1 MNDYLT
7 KQIIT
12 YIGNKRALLPYLE
25 TILQDIIKAENYR
38 KLTCA
43 DLFSGSGIVA
53 RLFKQYGCNV
63 IANDLED
70 YSCIINE
77 CYLSNK
83 SEFKLIKQEYE
94 EWHYIINEQLYN
106 KNYVKGI
113 ISEHYAPVD
122 DKNIQPNERC
132 FYTTENAQI
141 IDTINFYI
149 DKMPDYLR
157 AYFLGPLLYQA
168 SVHTNTS
175 GVFKGFYK
183 NKDTGIGQ
191 YGGHNQNALS
201 RITGKIGLLH
211 PILCDKNTKYTIYQN
226 DAVDLIMTQVVDC
239 DVAYL
244 DPPYNQHPY
253 GSNYFMLNI
262 IANNELDSDNIS
274 KVSGIPADWN
284 RSIFNN
290 KHTAKEALEQIIN
303 RLNAKYIII
312 SYNSEGFISY
322 DEITDMLSKYGGYK
336 TITIDYNVFRGSRNL
351 NNRNIHLNE
360 YLFILTKEK

>member
-25 TILQDIIKAENYR
+25 TILQDIIKLENYR

-83 SEFKLIKQEYE
+83 SDFPYKRYE
-94 EWHYIINEQLYN
+94 EWYKKINEQLYN
-106 KNYVKGI
+106 KNYIKGI

-211 PILCDKNTKYTIYQN
+211 PILCEVRTDYSIYQN
-226 DAVDLIMTQVVDC
+226 DAVDLSKLVMC
-239 DVAYL
+239 DIAYL

-253 GSNYFMLNI
+253 GSNYFMLNV

-274 KVSGIPADWN
+274 KISGIPSDWN
-284 RSIFNN
+284 RSVFNN

-303 RLNAKYIII
+303 RLNVRYIII

-322 DEITDMLSKYGGYK
+322 DEMTDILSKYGGFK
-336 TITIDYNVFRGSRNL
+336 AITIDYNVFRGSRNL

>member
-1 MNDYLT
+1 MNEYLT
-7 KQIIT
+7 NQIIT
-12 YIGNKRALLPYLE
+12 YIGNKRALLPHLE
-25 TILQDIIKAENYR
+25 TILQNIIKQENNR
-38 KLTCA
+38 QLTCL

-83 SEFKLIKQEYE
+83 NEFQFRKSKYE
-94 EWHYIINEQLYN
+94 EWYKKINEQLYN
-106 KNYVKGI
+106 KNYVRGI

-149 DKMPDYLR
+149 DTMPDDLR
-157 AYFLGPLLYQA
+157 VYFLGPLLYQA

-183 NKDTGIGQ
+183 NKDTGLGQ

-201 RITGKIGLLH
+201 RITGKIELLH
-211 PILCDKNTKYTIYQN
+211 PILCEVRTDYSIYQN
-226 DAVDLIMTQVVDC
+226 DAVDLSKLVMC
-239 DVAYL
+239 DIAYL

-253 GSNYFMLNI
+253 GSNYFMLNV

-274 KVSGIPADWN
+274 KVSGIPTDWN
-284 RSIFNN
+284 RSVFNN
-290 KHTAKEALEQIIN
+290 KHTAKESLEQIIN
-303 RLNAKYIII
+303 RLTAKYIII

-322 DEITDMLSKYGGYK
+322 DEMTDMLSKYGGYK
-336 TITIDYNVFRGSRNL
+336 TIIIDYNVFRGSRNL

>member
-25 TILQDIIKAENYR
+25 TILQDIIKLENYR

-63 IANDLED
+63 IVNDLEE
-70 YSCIINE
+70 YSYVIND

-83 SEFKLIKQEYE
+83 SSFIMEEYD
-94 EWHYIINEQLYN
+94 EWFDVIQAQLDN
-106 KNYVKGI
+106 KIYVKGI
-113 ISEHYAPVD
+113 ISKHYAPAD

-141 IDTINFYI
+141 IDTINHYI
-149 DKMPDYLR
+149 DEMPYYLHP
-157 AYFLGPLLYQA
+157 YFLGPLLYQA
-168 SVHTNTS
+168 SVHVNTS

-183 NKDTGIGQ
+183 NKDTGVGQ

-201 RITGKIGLLH
+201 RIRGKIELQK
-211 PILCDKNTKYTIYQN
+211 PVLCNVKTEYEIIKR
-226 DAVDLIMTQVVDC
+226 DAVWLSDKIKC

-253 GSNYFMLNI
+253 GSNYFMLNV
-262 IANNELDSDNIS
+262 IAANELDSNNIS
-274 KVSGIPADWN
+274 TVSGIPDNWN
-284 RSIFNN
+284 RSVFNN
-290 KHTAKEALEQIIN
+290 KNTAKDALEEMVSN
-303 RLNAKYIII
+303 LSAKYIIV

-322 DEITDMLSKYGGYK
+322 DEMIDMLNKYGICK
-336 TITIDYNVFRGSRNL
+336 VKEIDYNVFRGSRNL
-351 NNRNIHLNE
+351 KNRNKHLKE
-360 YLFILTKEK
+360 YLFVLRKGL

>member
-1 MNDYLT
+1 MNEYLT
-7 KQIIT
+7 NQIIT
-12 YIGNKRALLPYLE
+12 YIGNKRALLPHLE
-25 TILQDIIKAENYR
+25 TILQNIIKQESNR
-38 KLTCA
+38 QLTCL

-83 SEFKLIKQEYE
+83 NEFQFRKSKYE
-94 EWHYIINEQLYN
+94 EWYKKINEQLYN
-106 KNYVKGI
+106 KNYVRGI
-113 ISEHYAPVD
+113 ISEHYAPAD

-141 IDTINFYI
+141 IDTINHYI
-149 DKMPDYLR
+149 DKMPYYLHP
-157 AYFLGPLLYQA
+157 YFLGPLLYQA
-168 SVHTNTS
+168 SVHVNTS

-183 NKDTGIGQ
+183 NKDTGVGQ

-201 RITGKIGLLH
+201 RIRGKIELQN
-211 PILCDKNTKYTIYQN
+211 PVLCNVKTEYEIIKR
-226 DAVDLIMTQVVDC
+226 DAVWLSDKIKC

-253 GSNYFMLNI
+253 GSNYFMLNV
-262 IANNELDSDNIS
+262 IAANELDSNNIS
-274 KVSGIPADWN
+274 TVSGIPNNWN
-284 RSIFNN
+284 RSVFNN
-290 KHTAKEALEQIIN
+290 KNTAKDALEEMVSN
-303 RLNAKYIII
+303 LSAKYIIV

-322 DEITDMLSKYGGYK
+322 DEMMDMLNKYGVCK
-336 TITIDYNVFRGSRNL
+336 VKEIDYNVFRGSRNL
-351 NNRNIHLNE
+351 KNRNKHLKE
-360 YLFILTKEK
+360 YLFVLRKGL